1 MYGMIH
7 KGARHAV
14 IKTVGEEI
22 WQKCLSTSQLSEEH
36 FISAVHY
43 SDVATYSLVE
53 AISIE
58 CRLTIKQVLHSAG
71 RYWIEYAAQAGYGNI
86 IRLTGRTLPEFII
99 NLDRM
104 HASLKRTLTNAVLP
118 SFELISADTDRLEI
132 IYRSQRDGFEPFV
145 AGIFV
150 GVLEHFGEKMEIKYE
165 ITDDGTRFTL
175 LSEKAVMPAINKSGD
190 AMQMAI

>member
-14 IKTVGEEI
+14 MNIFGEET
-22 WQKCLSTSQLSEEH
+22 WQKCLSTSQLTEEH

-58 CRLTIKQVLHSAG
+58 CRLTIKEVLQSAG
-71 RYWIEYAAQAGYGNI
+71 RYWIEYATQAGYGNI
-86 IRLTGRTLPEFII
+86 IRLTGRTLPEFIT

-104 HASLKRTLTNAVLP
+104 HASLKRTLPDAVLP
-118 SFELISADTDRLEI
+118 SFELISADSDRLEI
-132 IYRSQRDGFEPFV
+132 IYRSPRDGFEPFV

-150 GVLEHFGEKMEIKYE
+150 GVLEHFDEQMKIDYEIKE
-165 ITDDGTRFTL
+165 KGTRFTL
-175 LSEKAVMPAINKSGD
+175 LREQVAMPAVNKSRD
-190 AMQMAI
+190 TIQMAI